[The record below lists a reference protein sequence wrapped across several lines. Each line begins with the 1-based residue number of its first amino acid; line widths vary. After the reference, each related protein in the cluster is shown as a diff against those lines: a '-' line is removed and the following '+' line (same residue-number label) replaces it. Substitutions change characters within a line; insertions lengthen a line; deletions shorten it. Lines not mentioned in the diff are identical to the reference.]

1 MSKWIRRG
9 TVPAL
14 CLVALG
20 AAGCGDYV
28 REGRGPVSAIVALLQ
43 AAPGATPEELG
54 GTLNSDVITYVKK
67 TVNGVEMNIP
77 TIFNDIGSATLVVD
91 LKDPS
96 LTEPSTVN
104 QVTFTR
110 YRVEYIRTDGRNQQ
124 GVDVPYS
131 FDSAVTVTSSPGA
144 PAIAS
149 FELVRHT
156 AKSEAPLVAL
166 ANNFQNIGTIAR
178 VTFYGKDHAG
188 NDVQAVGQMGVT
200 FGNFGDPD

>member
-1 MSKWIRRG
+1 MRKWIRRG

-20 AAGCGDYV
+20 ATGCGDYV
-28 REGRGPVSAIVALLQ
+28 REGRGPVNAVVAKLQ
-43 AAPGATPEELG
+43 AAPGVSPADVA
-54 GTLNSDVITYVKK
+54 GTLSSDVITYVKK
-67 TVNGVEMNIP
+67 TIDSQEVQVP
-77 TIFNDIGSATLVVD
+77 TIFNDLGSATILVD
-91 LKDPS
+91 LKDPT
-96 LTEPSTVN
+96 LTEPTTVN

-110 YRVEYIRTDGRNQQ
+110 YRVEYVRADGRNHP
-124 GVDVPYS
+124 GIDVPYS
-131 FDSAVTVTSSPGA
+131 FDSAVTVTSAPGSPA
-144 PAIAS
+144 AVD

-166 ANNFQNIGTIAR
+166 ANNLQFITTIAR

-188 NDVQAVGQMGVT
+188 NDVTAVGQMGIT